1 MIQIKAASFVGLFM
15 SGALATRHSHPIAK
29 RDNLATVAQP
39 KPSDVTAAIL
49 AWADDVNA
57 VNTFLDG
64 AVANLGNLA
73 TLASDAQNARNNFAI
88 DEPNQ
93 LGTLTNWF
101 SNDPNNPDSR
111 DTSGPDAFNCA
122 TNDLAVGQTIGN
134 TVFNFESLVKDVFD
148 NIVAD
153 ALAGNADAVK
163 GQLDVVNSFRCCNVL
178 PDLDIIWKDTAESA
192 QISIQTALTGGVPIT
207 AARPAACN
215 GLDCSTTAG
224 ASTCAT
230 KDNGRFS

>member
-1 MIQIKAASFVGLFM
+1 MVQITAAFACTLVVST
-15 SGALATRHSHPIAK
+15 LATRHSHPIVK
-29 RDNLATVAQP
+29 RDHLPTVAQP
-39 KPSDVTAAIL
+39 KSSDVSAAIL

-64 AVANLGNLA
+64 AEANLGDLA
-73 TLASDAQNARNNFAI
+73 TLASDAQNARDNFAI

-101 SNDPNNPDSR
+101 NNDPNNPDSR

-134 TVFNFESLVKDVFD
+134 TLFNFESLVKDVFD
-148 NIVAD
+148 NIVND
-153 ALAGNADAVK
+153 AQAGNSDAVK
-163 GQLDVVNSFRCCNVL
+163 AQLDVVNSFRCCNVL

-192 QISIQTALTGGVPIT
+192 ELSIQTSITGGVPIT

-215 GLDCSTTAG
+215 GLDCSTTEG

-230 KDNGRFS
+230 EDNGRFT

>member
-1 MIQIKAASFVGLFM
+1 MVQITAAFACTLIAST
-15 SGALATRHSHPIAK
+15 LATRHSHPIVK
-29 RDNLATVAQP
+29 RDHLPTVAQP
-39 KPSDVTAAIL
+39 KSSDVSAAIL
-49 AWADDVNA
+49 AWADDVDA

-64 AVANLGNLA
+64 AEANLGDLA
-73 TLASDAQNARNNFAI
+73 TLASDAQNARDNSAI

-111 DTSGPDAFNCA
+111 DTSGPDAFSCA
-122 TNDLAVGQTIGN
+122 TNDLAVGQTIGD

-148 NIVAD
+148 NIVND
-153 ALAGNADAVK
+153 AQAGNSDAVK
-163 GQLDVVNSFRCCNVL
+163 AQLDVVNSFRCCNVL

-192 QISIQTALTGGVPIT
+192 GLSIQSSITGGVPIT

-215 GLDCSTTAG
+215 GLDCSTTEG

-230 KDNGRFS
+230 EDNGRFT

>member
-1 MIQIKAASFVGLFM
+1 MVQITAAYASLLM
-15 SGALATRHSHPIAK
+15 AGALATRHSHHIAK

-39 KPSDVTAAIL
+39 KSADVEAAIL

-64 AVANLGNLA
+64 AVAKLGDLA
-73 TLASDAQNARNNFAI
+73 TLASDAQNARDNFAV

-111 DTSGPDAFNCA
+111 DTSGPEAFNCA

-134 TVFNFESLVKDVFD
+134 TVFNFENLVKDVFD
-148 NIVAD
+148 NIVSD
-153 ALAGNADAVK
+153 AQAGNADAVQA
-163 GQLDVVNSFRCCNVL
+163 QLDVVNSFRCCNVL

-192 QISIQTALTGGVPIT
+192 QLSIQTPLTGGVPIT
-207 AARPAACN
+207 AARPATCN

-224 ASTCAT
+224 ASDCAT

>member
-1 MIQIKAASFVGLFM
+1 MVQITAAYAYLLVAS
-15 SGALATRHSHPIAK
+15 ALAAKHSHPLAK
-29 RDNLATVAQP
+29 RDHLATVPQP
-39 KPSDVTAAIL
+39 SSSDVSAAIL

-64 AVANLGNLA
+64 AEANLGDLA
-73 TLASDAQNARNNFAI
+73 TLASDAQNARDNFAK

-101 SNDPNNPDSR
+101 NNDPNNLDSR

-148 NIVAD
+148 NIVED
-153 ALAGNADAVK
+153 AQAGNADAVK
-163 GQLDVVNSFRCCNVL
+163 AQLDVVNSFRCCNVL

-192 QISIQTALTGGVPIT
+192 ELTIQTSITGGVPIT

-215 GLDCSTTAG
+215 GLDCSTTEG